1 MRRAGAAPERRV
13 APGSAGVHNRP
24 PRPPWSAMR
33 WMHWVVLL
41 AVMARP
47 APAQQAQTGL
57 GWSALPALNY
67 DSDQGFGYGV
77 TGGLYQYGDGAQS
90 PYLWAFEPIV
100 FFTTRGRRS
109 VTLFYDSPRQFGER
123 VRLTVR
129 AFVDRDCCQ
138 PYFGLGNATPYDSA
152 LDARD
157 SLPSYYTYRRNR
169 ATLM

>member
-77 TGGLYQYGDGAQS
+77 TGGLYQYGDGSRTRSGEHTSEHQS
-90 PYLWAFEPIV
+90 
-100 FFTTRGRRS
+100 
-109 VTLFYDSPRQFGER
+109 
-123 VRLTVR
+123 
-129 AFVDRDCCQ
+129 
-138 PYFGLGNATPYDSA
+138 
-152 LDARD
+152 
-157 SLPSYYTYRRNR
+157 
-169 ATLM
+169 